1 MMSQPETQPRAVHG
15 VQRAASRGS
24 SWSAA
29 QTPPRPAAPVGGVSR
44 APRGANRRRLSR
56 AHRARKHR
64 RLGRQRQASDT
75 GRVGCF
81 VMQHSVTGVNL
92 SYRPGVRHGIPAY
105 GTSII
110 PPSESPPS
118 ITPPTASRRFLP
130 DDFQPNS
137 AHIRILK
144 NRWTTI
150 PRVEPRARWPLESR
164 CAQPRAPFDGKP
176 GAIVELDMSHVAGRK
191 HLPIVTLRRVA

>member
-1 MMSQPETQPRAVHG
+1 MQISRICGGISGGTKGRMMSQPETQPRAVHG

-29 QTPPRPAAPVGGVSR
+29 QTPPRPAAPVGGVSP
-44 APRGANRRRLSR
+44 APRAANRRLSSR

-144 NRWTTI
+144 FRWFST
-150 PRVEPRARWPLESR
+150 PHPCSCLV
-164 CAQPRAPFDGKP
+164 CD
-176 GAIVELDMSHVAGRK
+176 IVLVQSGGHF
-191 HLPIVTLRRVA
+191 